1 MEAFWVPLAV
11 VFLAEM
17 GDKTQLVV
25 LAFAAKYRWQA
36 VLAGMATGIIAVHS
50 LAVLLGSLMGNV
62 IPPLLMQGVA
72 AFLFLVFGIW
82 TLRDSPEEKDGA
94 IAYSFSP
101 FLTVAMAFF
110 VGEMGDKTQLAAFTM
125 AASYDSSLLVLT
137 GAVIGML
144 IADSMGL
151 VCGILL
157 HKRLPERKL
166 QLVSGSLFILF
177 GILGLMELIHSA
189 SLR

>member
-1 MEAFWVPLAV
+1 MRMVMEGKEV
-11 VFLAEM
+11 VSM
-17 GDKTQLVV
+17 GADGEVRKALLRIPVRGMEGEEE
-25 LAFAAKYRWQA
+25 AAPSGR
-36 VLAGMATGIIAVHS
+36 
-50 LAVLLGSLMGNV
+50 
-62 IPPLLMQGVA
+62 
-72 AFLFLVFGIW
+72 
-82 TLRDSPEEKDGA
+82 
-94 IAYSFSP
+94 SP
-101 FLTVAMAFF
+101 FWTVALAFF